1 MSPLSQLSRRT
12 LNIIKAALLNN
23 EPVRSIMASTGVS
36 KSRIYTFRSNLVD
49 YGSIKPFLN
58 TKPGLPLKV
67 DDEAFN
73 VYIPSN
79 LVMI

>member
-1 MSPLSQLSRRT
+1 
-12 LNIIKAALLNN
+12 
-23 EPVRSIMASTGVS
+23 MASTGVS